1 MKQKFSYVG
10 LQKLA
15 FCNIWLEN
23 KYSALL
29 KGGILDLRLWNYINS
44 FPVTQCLGKNLYV
57 YKSQMLEFHE
67 IKIRGFHTLKIYR
80 CAGRW

>member
-1 MKQKFSYVG
+1 MPERFQPYDTMKQKFSYVG

-29 KGGILDLRLWNYINS
+29 KGGILD
-44 FPVTQCLGKNLYV
+44 
-57 YKSQMLEFHE
+57 
-67 IKIRGFHTLKIYR
+67 
-80 CAGRW
+80 